1 MNPEEL
7 ERLVLGQTEEP
18 LEIQTSA
25 DNREAALAM
34 IRQTERTL
42 TIFSRDLDGKIF
54 DDVQLVNAVK
64 DLVLKSRHS
73 RVRIITRD
81 ISRILSRG
89 HRLVNLYRRLPTYM
103 DIRLPA
109 KEHASYNSAFLVSDR
124 AGVLFRM
131 HADRYEGTV
140 NFNDQKSAEDLS
152 NLFNDMWE
160 AGREHPDLRILSV

>member
-1 MNPEEL
+1 MNLQDL

-18 LEIQTSA
+18 LEIETST

-34 IRQTERTL
+34 IRQTQRSL

-54 DDVQLVNAVK
+54 DDTELVGAVK

-89 HRLVNLYRRLPTYM
+89 HRLVDLYRRLPTYM

-109 KEHASYNSAFLVSDR
+109 KEHGSYNSAFVVSDR
-124 AGVLFRM
+124 TGVLFRM

-140 NFNDQKSAEDLS
+140 NFNDQKTAEDLS
-152 NLFNDMWE
+152 NLFDDMWE
-160 AGREHPDLRILSV
+160 AGSDHPDLRVLSV